1 MLKSVE
7 RDRLNKILQEVES
20 RTNFSLKYLY
30 CPFNKNYK
38 IKRYNSIIYFKS
50 HPSIFLLIEL
60 KCPKFSICFLQIV
73 CVCGGGGALFPT
85 PDRTIS
91 IPKLSATMV
100 ANAGCRRILIV

>member
-73 CVCGGGGALFPT
+73 CVCRGGGGHYFLLQIVLYPY
-85 PDRTIS
+85 
-91 IPKLSATMV
+91 LS
-100 ANAGCRRILIV
+100 CRQRWLLMPAVGGF